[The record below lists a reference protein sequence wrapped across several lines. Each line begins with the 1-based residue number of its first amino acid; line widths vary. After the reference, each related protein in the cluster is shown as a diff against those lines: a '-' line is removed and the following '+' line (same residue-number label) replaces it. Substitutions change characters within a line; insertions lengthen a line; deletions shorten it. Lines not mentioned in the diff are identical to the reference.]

1 MSSDNE
7 ENEDNGVPDI
17 DEIRQKAK
25 EIIENKEN
33 VEPKINEESKE
44 SKESKETP
52 RPGENGEIPD
62 EKDLF
67 DIVAA
72 NSKKDEKV
80 FPEGNELIKLECF
93 FKKVDISKPK
103 KDLFTEK
110 DFYNFTGS
118 YGIFYC
124 YKKNDITKCTC
135 EPEKEICTNCMK
147 NTQKM
152 YGLKPHYLIN
162 SMGRVCTYKRG
173 KIYCLG
179 KFSRIL
185 EDSTKKNNIKYSFN
199 YVCGH
204 SGQCDSCKSLTEKM
218 DKYFAPELMKKLKER
233 DDKYKN

>member
-7 ENEDNGVPDI
+7 ENEEGPVDM

-33 VEPKINEESKE
+33 VESKVSEEP
-44 SKESKETP
+44 KETP
-52 RPGENGEIPD
+52 KSGENDEIPG

-80 FPEGNELIKLECF
+80 FPEGNDLTKLECF

-103 KDLFTEK
+103 KELFSENEL
-110 DFYNFTGS
+110 YNFTGS

-124 YKKNDITKCTC
+124 YKKNDITKSTC
-135 EPEKEICTNCMK
+135 EPEKEICPACMK

-152 YGLKPHYLIN
+152 YGLKSHYLIN

-185 EDSTKKNNIKYSFN
+185 EDNTKKNNIKYSFN

-218 DKYFAPELMKKLKER
+218 EKYFGPELMKKLRER